1 MLNEQ
6 NIQQIIEREIQSV
19 VLSSEEEEVSLDD
32 ELLKSGVN
40 SLMLAQLLIQLE
52 TELGVDPFA
61 ADLSITEIRTLR
73 ELVGAY
79 EAALERAASA
89 GATAGA

>member
-1 MLNEQ
+1 MLNDRHVQE
-6 NIQQIIEREIQSV
+6 IIEREIQAV
-19 VLSSEEEEVSLDD
+19 VLSSDEEELSLDD

-52 TELGVDPFA
+52 TELGVDPFG
-61 ADLSITEIRTLR
+61 DQLSITEIRTLR

-79 EAALERAASA
+79 ESALEQAAS

>member
-1 MLNEQ
+1 MLNDQSVQE
-6 NIQQIIEREIQSV
+6 IIEREIQAV
-19 VLSSEEEEVSLDD
+19 VLSSDEEELSLDD

-52 TELGVDPFA
+52 TELGVDPFGEQ
-61 ADLSITEIRTLR
+61 LSITEIRTLR

-79 EAALERAASA
+79 EAALERAAS